1 MRFKRTVKTNFEIM
15 LIKKLFFI
23 FLVRPLVLIIS
34 GVSLKGKENLPK
46 KGPAILVAN
55 HNSHLDTMVIMSL
68 FSLKTLEKVRPIG
81 AEDYFCNKPYKKWL
95 SKNLID
101 LIALKRRPSKVDGH
115 PFGEIYKALYNGEIV
130 LLFPEGSRGDP
141 EVMKPFKTGIAHIAK
156 DYPTVPV
163 IPLSIYGAGKAL
175 PRGEALFVPFII
187 EVKVGRAIYYGGEG
201 KLEYI
206 KNLEKV
212 FT

>member
-1 MRFKRTVKTNFEIM
+1 VW
-15 LIKKLFFI
+15 IKKFFFI
-23 FLVRPLVLIIS
+23 LIVRPIVLIIS
-34 GVSLKGKENLPK
+34 GVSLKGKENLPT

-115 PFGEIYKALYNGEIV
+115 PFGEIYKALDNEEIV

-156 DYPTVPV
+156 DYPAVPV
-163 IPLSIYGAGKAL
+163 IPLSIYGAGKTL
-175 PRGEALFVPFII
+175 PRGEALFVPFVID
-187 EVKVGRAIYYGGEG
+187 VHVGEAVFYKGESKEDYTRILEQSI
-201 KLEYI
+201 KL
-206 KNLEKV
+206 L
-212 FT
+212 

>member
-1 MRFKRTVKTNFEIM
+1 MW
-15 LIKKLFFI
+15 IKKVFFI

-34 GVSLKGKENLPK
+34 GVSLKGKENLPT
-46 KGPAILVAN
+46 KGPVILVAN
-55 HNSHLDTMVIMSL
+55 HNSHLDTMIIMSL

-101 LIALKRRPSKVDGH
+101 LIALKRRPSKADGH
-115 PFGEIYKALYNGEIV
+115 PFGEIYKALDNGEIV
-130 LLFPEGSRGDP
+130 FLFPEGSRGDP

-156 DYPTVPV
+156 DYPDVPV
-163 IPLSIYGAGKAL
+163 VPLSIYGAGKAL

-187 EVKVGRAIYYGGEG
+187 EVNVEEAIFYNGES
-201 KLEYI
+201 KEEYTAILEQSI
-206 KNLEKV
+206 KSS
-212 FT
+212 

>member
-1 MRFKRTVKTNFEIM
+1 MW
-15 LIKKLFFI
+15 IKKAFFI

-34 GVSLKGKENLPK
+34 GVSLKGKENLPT

-68 FSLKTLEKVRPIG
+68 FSLKILEKVRPIG

-101 LIALKRRPSKVDGH
+101 LIALKRRPSKADGH
-115 PFGEIYKALYNGEIV
+115 PFGEIYKALDNGEIV

-141 EVMKPFKTGIAHIAK
+141 EVMKPFKTGIAHMAK
-156 DYPTVPV
+156 DYPDVPV
-163 IPLSIYGAGKAL
+163 VPLSIYGAGKAL

-187 EVKVGRAIYYGGEG
+187 EVNVGKAVYYDY
-201 KLEYI
+201 KDNLEYT
-206 KNLEKV
+206 KNLEKCV
-212 FT
+212 FRLEEDND

>member
-1 MRFKRTVKTNFEIM
+1 MS
-15 LIKKLFFI
+15 IKKAFFI
-23 FLVRPLVLIIS
+23 FIVRPIVLVIA
-34 GVSLKGKENLPK
+34 GVSLKGKENLPT
-46 KGPAILVAN
+46 KGAAILVAN
-55 HNSHLDTMVIMSL
+55 HNSHLDTLVIMSL

-101 LIALKRRPSKVDGH
+101 LIALKRRPSKADGH
-115 PFGEIYKALYNGEIV
+115 PFGEIYEALDKGDIV

-156 DYPTVPV
+156 DYPHVPV

-175 PRGEALFVPFII
+175 PKGEALFVPFVI
-187 EVKVGRAIYYGGEG
+187 EVNVGEAVFYEGEE
-201 KLEYI
+201 KNLYVKRLEESVYR
-206 KNLEKV
+206 LEKV
-212 FT
+212 HL

>member
-1 MRFKRTVKTNFEIM
+1 MW
-15 LIKKLFFI
+15 IKKAFFI

-34 GVSLKGKENLPK
+34 GVSLKGKENLPT

-101 LIALKRRPSKVDGH
+101 LIALKRRPSKADGH
-115 PFGEIYKALYNGEIV
+115 PFGEIYKALDNGEIV

-141 EVMKPFKTGIAHIAK
+141 EVMKPFKTGIAHMAK
-156 DYPTVPV
+156 DYPDVPV
-163 IPLSIYGAGKAL
+163 VPLSIYGAGKAL

-187 EVKVGRAIYYGGEG
+187 EVNVGKAVYYDYKD
-201 KLEYI
+201 KLEYT
-206 KNLEKV
+206 KNLEKCV
-212 FT
+212 FRLEEEND

>member
-1 MRFKRTVKTNFEIM
+1 MW
-15 LIKKLFFI
+15 IKKAFFI

-34 GVSLKGKENLPK
+34 GVSLVGKENLPT
-46 KGPAILVAN
+46 KGPAVLIAN

-101 LIALKRRPSKVDGH
+101 LIPLKRRPSKEDGH
-115 PFGEIYKALYNGEIV
+115 PFGEIYKALENEDIV

-141 EVMKPFKTGIAHIAK
+141 EVMKPFKTGIAHIAEA
-156 DYPTVPV
+156 YPLVPV
-163 IPLSIYGAGKAL
+163 HPLFIYGAGKAL
-175 PRGEALFVPFII
+175 PRGEALFVPLVMDVIVGKAVFYGAQ
-187 EVKVGRAIYYGGEG
+187 EKQSYVKSLQEQVKA
-201 KLEYI
+201 LELRI
-206 KNLEKV
+206 N
-212 FT
+212 

>member
-1 MRFKRTVKTNFEIM
+1 MW
-15 LIKKLFFI
+15 IKKLFFI

-34 GVSLKGKENLPK
+34 GVSLKGKENLPS

-101 LIALKRRPSKVDGH
+101 LIALKRRPSKADGH
-115 PFGEIYKALYNGEIV
+115 PFGEIYKALDNGDIV

-141 EVMKPFKTGIAHIAK
+141 EVMKPFKTGIAHMAK
-156 DYPTVPV
+156 DYPDVPV
-163 IPLSIYGAGKAL
+163 VPLSIYGAGKAL

-187 EVKVGRAIYYGGEG
+187 EVNVGEAVYYDYKD
-201 KLEYI
+201 KLEYT
-206 KNLEKV
+206 KNLEKCV
-212 FT
+212 FRLEEDND

>member
-1 MRFKRTVKTNFEIM
+1 MW
-15 LIKKLFFI
+15 IKKAFFI

-34 GVSLKGKENLPK
+34 GVSLKGKENLPT

-55 HNSHLDTMVIMSL
+55 HNSHLDTMVVMSL

-95 SKNLID
+95 STNLID

-115 PFGEIYKALYNGEIV
+115 PFGEIYKALDNGDIV

-156 DYPTVPV
+156 DNPSVPV

-187 EVKVGRAIYYGGEG
+187 EVNVGEAIFYNGES
-201 KLEYI
+201 KEEYTAILEQSI
-206 KNLEKV
+206 KSS
-212 FT
+212 